1 MMPKPYFF
9 IILLVVL
16 SGSALTGC
24 NRSGNAEAEQEQ
36 QAAPAKV
43 SIYTVQQQD
52 IHLIENLPARV
63 QAYRIS
69 EIRPQVGGIIE
80 KVLFTQGSEVKAG
93 QPLFKI
99 NSEIL
104 QADVN
109 SNQALLAKA
118 QAEVVRLKTQQ
129 ERYRQL
135 LPSNA
140 ISKQEFNNTEAAYQQ
155 ALAEV
160 AQTKAALARQNLNLR
175 YATVRAPISGQIG
188 KLLVTEGALVST
200 SDTNPMALVH
210 QLDKVY
216 VDVKQSISKYEQLQ
230 DRLSDGSLLQRGG
243 AEVSISNSQG
253 KLYPVTGKILFSD
266 TSVDPNTGDVT
277 IRVEVNNPQRKLLPG
292 MYVRVGLNRASQP
305 NALLVPEQAVQ
316 RDISGQAQLLIVKAN
331 QTAETR
337 PVSLGQL
344 YKGFYVV
351 NSGIKAGEKV
361 IVEGHA
367 GHVPD
372 AGGVLGHA
380 QEKLVVLDAVVSRV
394 KTTRCPRNAGANA
407 QRMNSTTQ
415 YNRLSRQ
422 EKHRILFCT
431 QQMHY
436 IYLRCI

>member
-24 NRSGNAEAEQEQ
+24 NRSGNAEAEQAQ
-36 QAAPAKV
+36 QAAPAKI

-216 VDVKQSISKYEQLQ
+216 VDVKQSISEYEQLQ
-230 DRLSDGSLLQRGG
+230 DRLNDGSLLQRGG

-253 KLYPVTGKILFSD
+253 KLYPVAGKILFSD

-316 RDISGQAQLLIVKAN
+316 RDISGQAQLMIVKAN

-361 IVEGHA
+361 IVEGHDRIQQPEQPLKITQWKSQYTTDVGTLQTQNKGSDQSTA
-367 GHVPD
+367 GQSSPNT
-372 AGGVLGHA
+372 G
-380 QEKLVVLDAVVSRV
+380 EKL
-394 KTTRCPRNAGANA
+394 
-407 QRMNSTTQ
+407 
-415 YNRLSRQ
+415 
-422 EKHRILFCT
+422 
-431 QQMHY
+431 
-436 IYLRCI
+436 

>member
-1 MMPKPYFF
+1 MPKPYFF

-24 NRSGNAEAEQEQ
+24 NRSGNAEAEQAQ

-216 VDVKQSISKYEQLQ
+216 VDVKQSISEYEQLQ
-230 DRLSDGSLLQRGG
+230 DRLNDGSLLQRGG

-316 RDISGQAQLLIVKAN
+316 RDISGQAQLMIVKAN

-361 IVEGHA
+361 IVEGHDRIQQPEQPLKITQWKSQYSTDVGTLQTQNKGSDQSTA
-367 GHVPD
+367 GQSSPNT
-372 AGGVLGHA
+372 G
-380 QEKLVVLDAVVSRV
+380 EKL
-394 KTTRCPRNAGANA
+394 
-407 QRMNSTTQ
+407 
-415 YNRLSRQ
+415 
-422 EKHRILFCT
+422 
-431 QQMHY
+431 
-436 IYLRCI
+436 

>member
-24 NRSGNAEAEQEQ
+24 NRSGNAEAEQAQ

-109 SNQALLAKA
+109 SNQALLVKA

-188 KLLVTEGALVST
+188 KLLVTEGALVSS

-216 VDVKQSISKYEQLQ
+216 VDVKQSISEYEQLQ

-316 RDISGQAQLLIVKAN
+316 RDISGQAQLMIVKVN

-361 IVEGHA
+361 IVEGHDRIQQPEQPLKITQWKSQYTTDVGTLQTQNKGSDQSTA
-367 GHVPD
+367 GQSSPNT
-372 AGGVLGHA
+372 G
-380 QEKLVVLDAVVSRV
+380 EKL
-394 KTTRCPRNAGANA
+394 
-407 QRMNSTTQ
+407 
-415 YNRLSRQ
+415 
-422 EKHRILFCT
+422 
-431 QQMHY
+431 
-436 IYLRCI
+436 

>member
-24 NRSGNAEAEQEQ
+24 NRSGNAEAEQAQ

-118 QAEVVRLKTQQ
+118 QAEVVRLKMQQ

-140 ISKQEFNNTEAAYQQ
+140 ISKQEFNNTEAAYHQ

-216 VDVKQSISKYEQLQ
+216 VDVKQSISEYEQLQ
-230 DRLSDGSLLQRGG
+230 DRLNDGSLLQRGG

-316 RDISGQAQLLIVKAN
+316 RDISGQAQLMIVKAN

-361 IVEGHA
+361 IVEGHDRIQQ
-367 GHVPD
+367 PEQPLKITQWKSQYTTD
-372 AGGVLGHA
+372 AGGTQA
-380 QEKLVVLDAVVSRV
+380 QNKGSAQSTAGQSSPNTGEKL
-394 KTTRCPRNAGANA
+394 
-407 QRMNSTTQ
+407 
-415 YNRLSRQ
+415 
-422 EKHRILFCT
+422 
-431 QQMHY
+431 
-436 IYLRCI
+436 

>member
-16 SGSALTGC
+16 SGSVLTGC
-24 NRSGNAEAEQEQ
+24 NRSGNAESEQAQ

-188 KLLVTEGALVST
+188 KLLITEGALVST

-216 VDVKQSISKYEQLQ
+216 VDVKQSISEYEQLQ

-316 RDISGQAQLLIVKAN
+316 RDISGQAQLMIVKAN

-361 IVEGHA
+361 IVEGHDRIQQPEQPLKITKWKSQYITDVGTLQTQNKGNDQSTA
-367 GHVPD
+367 SQSSPNTG
-372 AGGVLGHA
+372 
-380 QEKLVVLDAVVSRV
+380 EKL
-394 KTTRCPRNAGANA
+394 
-407 QRMNSTTQ
+407 
-415 YNRLSRQ
+415 
-422 EKHRILFCT
+422 
-431 QQMHY
+431 
-436 IYLRCI
+436 

>member
-24 NRSGNAEAEQEQ
+24 NRSGNAEAEQAQ

-216 VDVKQSISKYEQLQ
+216 VDVKQSISEYEQLQ
-230 DRLSDGSLLQRGG
+230 DRLNDGSLLQRGG
-243 AEVSISNSQG
+243 ADVSISNSQG

-316 RDISGQAQLLIVKAN
+316 RDISGQAQLMIVKAN

-361 IVEGHA
+361 IVEGHDRIQQPEQPLKITQWKSQYTTDVGTLQTQNNGSDQSTA
-367 GHVPD
+367 GQSSPNT
-372 AGGVLGHA
+372 G
-380 QEKLVVLDAVVSRV
+380 EKL
-394 KTTRCPRNAGANA
+394 
-407 QRMNSTTQ
+407 
-415 YNRLSRQ
+415 
-422 EKHRILFCT
+422 
-431 QQMHY
+431 
-436 IYLRCI
+436 

>member
-24 NRSGNAEAEQEQ
+24 NRSGNAEAEQAQ

-216 VDVKQSISKYEQLQ
+216 VDVKQSISEYEQLQ
-230 DRLSDGSLLQRGG
+230 DRLNDGSLLQRGG

-316 RDISGQAQLLIVKAN
+316 RDISGQAQLMIVKAN

-361 IVEGHA
+361 IVEGHDRIQQPEQPLKITQWKSQYTTDVGTLQTQNKGSDQSTA
-367 GHVPD
+367 GQSSPNT
-372 AGGVLGHA
+372 G
-380 QEKLVVLDAVVSRV
+380 EKL
-394 KTTRCPRNAGANA
+394 
-407 QRMNSTTQ
+407 
-415 YNRLSRQ
+415 
-422 EKHRILFCT
+422 
-431 QQMHY
+431 
-436 IYLRCI
+436 

>member
-1 MMPKPYFF
+1 MPKPYFF

-24 NRSGNAEAEQEQ
+24 NRSGNAEAEQAQ

-109 SNQALLAKA
+109 SNQALLVKA

-188 KLLVTEGALVST
+188 KLLVTEGALVSS

-216 VDVKQSISKYEQLQ
+216 VDVKQSISEYEQLQ

-316 RDISGQAQLLIVKAN
+316 RDISGQAQLMIVKVN

-361 IVEGHA
+361 IVEGHDRIQQPEQPLKITQWKSQYTTDVGTLQTQNKGSDQSTA
-367 GHVPD
+367 GQSSPNT
-372 AGGVLGHA
+372 G
-380 QEKLVVLDAVVSRV
+380 EKL
-394 KTTRCPRNAGANA
+394 
-407 QRMNSTTQ
+407 
-415 YNRLSRQ
+415 
-422 EKHRILFCT
+422 
-431 QQMHY
+431 
-436 IYLRCI
+436 

>member
-24 NRSGNAEAEQEQ
+24 NRSGNAEAEQAQ

-216 VDVKQSISKYEQLQ
+216 VDVKQSISEYEQLQ

-361 IVEGHA
+361 IVEGHDRIQQPEQPLKITQWKSQYTTDVGILQTQNKGSDQSTA
-367 GHVPD
+367 GQSSPNT
-372 AGGVLGHA
+372 G
-380 QEKLVVLDAVVSRV
+380 EKL
-394 KTTRCPRNAGANA
+394 
-407 QRMNSTTQ
+407 
-415 YNRLSRQ
+415 
-422 EKHRILFCT
+422 
-431 QQMHY
+431 
-436 IYLRCI
+436 

>member
-24 NRSGNAEAEQEQ
+24 NRSGNAEAEQAQ

-216 VDVKQSISKYEQLQ
+216 VDVKQSISEYEQLQ
-230 DRLSDGSLLQRGG
+230 DRLNDGSLLQRGG

-361 IVEGHA
+361 IVEGHDRIQQPEQPLKITQWKSQYTTDVGILQTQNKGSDQSTA
-367 GHVPD
+367 GQSSPNT
-372 AGGVLGHA
+372 G
-380 QEKLVVLDAVVSRV
+380 EKL
-394 KTTRCPRNAGANA
+394 
-407 QRMNSTTQ
+407 
-415 YNRLSRQ
+415 
-422 EKHRILFCT
+422 
-431 QQMHY
+431 
-436 IYLRCI
+436 

>member
-24 NRSGNAEAEQEQ
+24 NRSGNAEAEQAQ

-216 VDVKQSISKYEQLQ
+216 VDVKQSISEYEQLQ

-277 IRVEVNNPQRKLLPG
+277 IRVEVNNPQQKLLPG

-361 IVEGHA
+361 IVEGHDRIQQPEQPLKITQWKSQYTTDVGTLQTQNKGSDQSTA
-367 GHVPD
+367 GQSSPNT
-372 AGGVLGHA
+372 G
-380 QEKLVVLDAVVSRV
+380 EKL
-394 KTTRCPRNAGANA
+394 
-407 QRMNSTTQ
+407 
-415 YNRLSRQ
+415 
-422 EKHRILFCT
+422 
-431 QQMHY
+431 
-436 IYLRCI
+436 

>member
-9 IILLVVL
+9 IILLFVL

-24 NRSGNAEAEQEQ
+24 NRSGNAEAEQAQ

-216 VDVKQSISKYEQLQ
+216 VDVKQSISEYEQLQ
-230 DRLSDGSLLQRGG
+230 DRLNDGSLLQRGG
-243 AEVSISNSQG
+243 ADVSISNSQG

-316 RDISGQAQLLIVKAN
+316 RDISGQAQLMIVKAN

-361 IVEGHA
+361 IVEGHDRIQQPEQPLKITQWKSQYTTDVGTLQTQNKGSDQSTA
-367 GHVPD
+367 GQSSPNT
-372 AGGVLGHA
+372 G
-380 QEKLVVLDAVVSRV
+380 EKL
-394 KTTRCPRNAGANA
+394 
-407 QRMNSTTQ
+407 
-415 YNRLSRQ
+415 
-422 EKHRILFCT
+422 
-431 QQMHY
+431 
-436 IYLRCI
+436 